1 MLIVVEWLMKNR
13 LQNGMRT
20 NQCSLSFHSSNELL
34 LCLERNGNIHTRCFS
49 SSSLQS
55 DEEMFVEDEDQRQ
68 WNLVVQ
74 LSVLHGWLMIINLS
88 LSERVVIASGMNM
101 CNRKERQW
109 SRVNLFHWSKPL
121 PLDTVRNL
129 LDREIRKGCDYLS
142 ITNMTMCRPSG
153 QNARERGKAEF
164 GMSCG

>member
-1 MLIVVEWLMKNR
+1 ML
-13 LQNGMRT
+13 
-20 NQCSLSFHSSNELL
+20 SLHWSNELL
-34 LCLERNGNIHTRCFS
+34 LCLERNGNRHKMFLFIVAPVGQR
-49 SSSLQS
+49 
-55 DEEMFVEDEDQRQ
+55 EMFVEDGDQRQ

-101 CNRKERQW
+101 CNRKERERERQW
-109 SRVNLFHWSKPL
+109 SRVNLFHWSKTL
-121 PLDTVRNL
+121 PLDNVQDL

-153 QNARERGKAEF
+153 QNERERGRRNSACLADSRMIF
-164 GMSCG
+164 